1 MDNNVQVKMYSNMDF
16 LDDEQAI
23 DFLKVLTGS
32 EATAKDLLALA
43 RKHQIELYI
52 KKEDGTLASV
62 PASDC
67 SFYVPPLKG
76 FGFPP
81 PHISYSGKDNAGKE
95 HAYFKPEGIQKLA
108 DLINGSD
115 TTTTGKEK
123 ELLQRITE
131 LETKIQELEK
141 ENQKF
146 RNMGLTPDSL
156 VFPYST
162 PELKAG
168 LWLAKQWVE
177 FCKQEGV
184 GLSKEEENNSIEVSV
199 WGKQKEYRNRMEQE
213 FGKETEYGLTLER
226 IKALTIAIIPK
237 RLRENLK

>member
-1 MDNNVQVKMYSNMDF
+1 MDNNAQIKMYSNMDL
-16 LDDEQAI
+16 LDDGQAI
-23 DFLKVLTGS
+23 DFLEVLTGS

-52 KKEDGTLASV
+52 RKEDGTLASV

-76 FGFPP
+76 LGFPP

-108 DLINGSD
+108 DIINGSG
-115 TTTTGKEK
+115 TTTTETGKEK

-131 LETKIQELEK
+131 LEARIQELEK
-141 ENQKF
+141 ENQD
-146 RNMGLTPDSL
+146 GL

-162 PELKAG
+162 PELKAA
-168 LWLAKQWVE
+168 LWLARYWVE
-177 FCKQEGV
+177 LFKKKEENPDKTYNELGLKQQKELKSDV
-184 GLSKEEENNSIEVSV
+184 EDKFKLSKRSALSV
-199 WGKQKEYRNRMEQE
+199 VQFVLPVTFRKDRPQE
-213 FGKETEYGLTLER
+213 
-226 IKALTIAIIPK
+226 
-237 RLRENLK
+237 